1 MKNIIRTLLL
11 IIIVYHV
18 SIIDNCR
25 SQWNIQLSGTTAI
38 LEDMQFINAKT
49 GWICGSGIILK
60 TTNGGTNWFTQTHP
74 ATNKTLDDIYVVDSN
89 VAYCVGYWETILKT
103 TNGGENWIALKNGPW
118 GEGHCYQAVFFINS
132 LTGWVGGTNTYI
144 YKTTNG
150 GVSFDSSYIFASYY
164 NDIYFK
170 DSLNGLACADC
181 LGMYKTTNGGLNW
194 SIIELPNSGVLG
206 NLNKINVVNSNYC
219 WVVGSDNKVFFSSN
233 FGDNWDSIGRAKGS
247 DIVYCSFFSSMNTG
261 WAGGSYGRLFKSTNG
276 GYNWINQNLA
286 TAYQRAIVF
295 IDDYTGWTCG
305 GGGRILHTNTGGV
318 TSISDNNKYFPE
330 EYVLEQNFPNPF
342 NAGTIIDYSLSQN
355 AFIELSIF
363 NITGKM
369 VKTLLNKYQN
379 PGNYKVIFKSG
390 DLPSGIYFY
399 RLMINNS
406 IQITKKMIITK

>member
-1 MKNIIRTLLL
+1 MKNIIRALLL
-11 IIIVYHV
+11 TFIIYHV

-38 LEDMQFINAKT
+38 LEDMQFINSKT

-118 GEGHCYQAVFFINS
+118 GEGQCYESVYFLDDN
-132 LTGWVGGTNTYI
+132 TGWIGGSNYYI

-150 GVSFDSSYIFASYY
+150 GISFDSTYVFWGYFQ
-164 NDIYFK
+164 DIYFK
-170 DSLNGLACADC
+170 DSLHGIVCAYGSGLF
-181 LGMYKTTNGGLNW
+181 TTSNGGLNW
-194 SIIELPNSGVLG
+194 LFIQLPNGGVLG
-206 NLNKINVVNSNYC
+206 DLHKLNIINNKYV
-219 WVVGSDNKVFFSSN
+219 WVVGTDDLVFHSTD
-233 FGDNWDSIGRAKGS
+233 FGATWDSIGRVIGS

-318 TSISDNNKYFPE
+318 TTLSDNNKNIPE

-342 NAGTIIDYSLSQN
+342 NAGTIIDYSLSRN

-363 NITGKM
+363 NIAGKRINTL
-369 VKTLLNKYQN
+369 VNKTQN

-399 RLMINNS
+399 RLLINNS
-406 IQITKKMIITK
+406 KQITKKMIIAK

>member
-1 MKNIIRTLLL
+1 MKNIIRALLL
-11 IIIVYHV
+11 TFIIYHV

-25 SQWNIQLSGTTAI
+25 SQWNIQTSGTTAI
-38 LEDMQFINAKT
+38 LEDMQFINSKT

-103 TNGGENWIALKNGPW
+103 TNGGGNWIALKNGPW
-118 GEGHCYQAVFFINS
+118 GEGQCYESVYFLNKN
-132 LTGWVGGTNTYI
+132 TGWIGGSNFYI

-150 GVSFDSSYIFASYY
+150 GLSFDSSYIFWYHK
-164 NDIYFK
+164 NDIYFR
-170 DSLNGLACADC
+170 DSLEGLICGDASG
-181 LGMYKTTNGGLNW
+181 LFKTTNSGLTWYQIQLPNGGVAGSLLKLN
-194 SIIELPNSGVLG
+194 IIE
-206 NLNKINVVNSNYC
+206 NKYV
-219 WVVGSDNKVFFSSN
+219 WVVGTDNLVFHSTDFGSS
-233 FGDNWDSIGRAKGS
+233 WDSIGRVVGS

-318 TSISDNNKYFPE
+318 TALSDNNKNIPE

-342 NAGTIIDYSLSQN
+342 NAGTIIDYSLSRN

-363 NITGKM
+363 NIAGKRISTL
-369 VKTLLNKYQN
+369 VNKTQN
-379 PGNYKVIFKSG
+379 PGNYKIIFKSG

-399 RLMINNS
+399 RLNINNS
-406 IQITKKMIITK
+406 KQITKKMIITK